1 MFNRGADSV
10 SAAHEVRG
18 ASPTT
23 PWGWS
28 LATASKSPA
37 ESAPGQPLPGG
48 VKQEF
53 VLGNSFLNELTI
65 VTHSTIGSANPN
77 CW

>member
-48 VKQEF
+48 GAAQ
-53 VLGNSFLNELTI
+53 VLTSTVGKLNY
-65 VTHSTIGSANPN
+65 
-77 CW
+77 